1 MNTPMPPR
9 GLARAMPYTAA
20 RPSADA
26 AFKPTAKPAA
36 AQPRSIEIENA
47 AANSQTAPDKISWAT
62 VGFFAVLH
70 GVALLAPW
78 FFSWSA
84 LGVAILLH
92 WISGSIGICMGYHRM
107 LTHRS
112 FHAPKWLEYIIAT
125 CGALALQGGPT
136 FWVAGHRQHH
146 AFTEHLEKDPYSAKK
161 GFWWSHM
168 LWMFYLKPEVFDRK
182 IYAKNAPDIARDPY
196 YAFLDKYFL
205 ALQVPVALLLYAI
218 GGWSFV
224 IYGVFVRAV
233 TLWHCTWLINSAN
246 HMWGYR
252 NFDNDDNSRNLW
264 WVALLTYGEGWH
276 NNHHAFPKMAP
287 AGLTKWEIDPTWW
300 LIKGL
305 MSVGLATKVVMP
317 PAKAKVS

>member
-1 MNTPMPPR
+1 MNTRPLAQMPKMEARLPSLSAQEALSYGR
-9 GLARAMPYTAA
+9 STGLQQKET
-20 RPSADA
+20 SV
-26 AFKPTAKPAA
+26 
-36 AQPRSIEIENA
+36 Q
-47 AANSQTAPDKISWAT
+47 ISWAT
-62 VGFFAVLH
+62 VGFFGIFHAL
-70 GVALLAPW
+70 ALLAPW

-84 LGVAILLH
+84 LGVAIALH
-92 WISGSIGICMGYHRM
+92 WLCGSVGICLGYHRM
-107 LTHRS
+107 LSHRS
-112 FHAPKWLEYIIAT
+112 FRVPKWLERIIAT
-125 CGALALQGGPT
+125 IGALALQGGPT

-146 AFTEHLEKDPYSAKK
+146 AFTEDVEKDPYSAKK

-168 LWMFYLKPEVFDRK
+168 GWMFYLKPEVFDRK
-182 IYAKNAPDIARDPY
+182 VYAKNAPDIARDPY

-233 TLWHCTWLINSAN
+233 ALWHCTWLINSAN
-246 HMWGYR
+246 HMFGYR
-252 NFDNDDNSRNLW
+252 HFDSDDNSRNLW

-276 NNHHAFPKMAP
+276 NNHHTFPKMAK

-305 MSVGLATKVVMP
+305 KQMGLASKVVMP
-317 PAKAKVS
+317 PAGANIQ

>member
-1 MNTPMPPR
+1 MNTR
-9 GLARAMPYTAA
+9 TTHAGLTRSRPYTVSPALSATAA
-20 RPSADA
+20 PKDLER
-26 AFKPTAKPAA
+26 
-36 AQPRSIEIENA
+36 
-47 AANSQTAPDKISWAT
+47 APDKISWAT
-62 VGFFAVLH
+62 VGFFAALH

-84 LGVAILLH
+84 LGVAIFLH
-92 WISGSIGICMGYHRM
+92 WVSGSIGICMGYHRM

-112 FHAPKWLEYIIAT
+112 FQVPKWLEYIIAT

-146 AFTEHLEKDPYSAKK
+146 AFTEDIEKDPYSAKK

-168 LWMFYLKPEVFDRK
+168 GWMFFLKPEVFDRK

-205 ALQVPVALLLYAI
+205 ALQIPVALLLYAF
-218 GGWSFV
+218 GGWPFV

-233 TLWHCTWLINSAN
+233 ALWHCTWLINSAN

-252 NFDNDDNSRNLW
+252 NFNNDDNSRNLW

-287 AGLTKWEIDPTWW
+287 SGLTKWEIDPTWW

-305 MSVGLATKVVMP
+305 KSAGLATKVVMP
-317 PAKAKVS
+317 PAKARVLQP